1 MYVQPLWGWTLI
13 SDEYQKLAID
23 GGLGCSVDV
32 ARETMSILSCMK
44 TLQCEFC
51 ESTGSKGEWVRVTAL
66 LRHWEKKTSE
76 NGREGEMGMVATRT
90 RTNKINSGVLA
101 RWATRLHIVFFWL
114 MWMCGWGDRGT
125 NGVVRVRVVDSNLII
140 WSLYYFI
147 ANLVRVSRCWE
158 DKILVAS
165 SPAEN

>member
-1 MYVQPLWGWTLI
+1 MHDQPLWGWTLI
-13 SDEYQKLAID
+13 SDESQKLAID

-101 RWATRLHIVFFWL
+101 RWATRLHIVFF
-114 MWMCGWGDRGT
+114 GWCECVDGGIGDEWCCSCSGRGFKS
-125 NGVVRVRVVDSNLII
+125 DNLII
-140 WSLYYFI
+140 ILFH
-147 ANLVRVSRCWE
+147 RESR
-158 DKILVAS
+158 S
-165 SPAEN
+165 S